1 MDLEKV
7 RNEVIQIIGR
17 GNAGNSQIVGYTPR
31 SKKVLELS
39 MAEARALNH
48 NYIGTEHLL
57 LGLIREG
64 EGVAAKILNDLGI
77 DLEKARQE
85 VLNLLNSNP
94 SSQSKGKEGRV
105 LTHQPWINS
114 VVT

>member
-94 SSQSKGKEGRV
+94 SSQSKGEGRQS
-105 LTHQPWINS
+105 TNTP
-114 VVT
+114 T